1 MSAASDVELADALLD
16 SDLSDAHLDVQSL
29 AAVYKAR
36 RDEEDRRAPVFA
48 RALVKRARSAGVDL
62 GGSKDLTVAELKAEI
77 ASRNEGREESDLI
90 VPDGKTKAALVAAL
104 EADDAE

>member
-1 MSAASDVELADALLD
+1 MSGLSDVELADSLLD
-16 SDLSDAHLDVQSL
+16 TDLSEAHLDVQSL
-29 AAVYKAR
+29 AAVYKSR
-36 RDEEDRRAPVFA
+36 RDDEDRRAGVFA
-48 RALVKRARSAGVDL
+48 RALVKRARATGIEV
-62 GGSKDLTVAELKAEI
+62 GGAKELTVAELKAEI